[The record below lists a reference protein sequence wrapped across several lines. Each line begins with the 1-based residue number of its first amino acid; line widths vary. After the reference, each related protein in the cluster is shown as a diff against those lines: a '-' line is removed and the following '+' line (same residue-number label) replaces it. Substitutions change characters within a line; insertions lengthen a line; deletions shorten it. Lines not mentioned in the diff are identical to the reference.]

1 MKIIY
6 YVILSIVIL
15 TTTLFSK
22 NVEYTLNLSEKI
34 YKEDGKT
41 LKSIMI
47 NNQNMGPVLKAKQG
61 DTLEINVVNNTN
73 IDTTMHFHGV
83 LLPNGQDGV
92 GGVTQKYIKPNQS
105 FKYRFEVKQE
115 GTYWYHAHGLEKA
128 QGIYGGI
135 VFGDDIDSKKQ
146 NVLVY
151 SGKFDKN
158 PEDVFKSLTSSKAS
172 NFCSSAQKSSWLN
185 SSKKDGSMQNGDM
198 MAMHHGD
205 KGMKGHHKSAKKG
218 GKNMMMH
225 YSDVGYKKHSI
236 NASDK
241 IYTIENNENEKEI
254 KLRVINAYTDGFLNF
269 VYSGADIKVVAS
281 DGIAIKPFKTKT
293 LQVAMGETYDI
304 IVKTDKNKS
313 YELVSFMLGTNDYSK
328 VIVGKGEL
336 VKLKS
341 YNYKDYKIAP
351 VYNKIKTITPYYL
364 KDVKSNK
371 VVNYNFSLEGS
382 HMGYNWQIKDHEK
395 QIKDLN
401 LKVGDKVVIK
411 LKNNTMMPHPMHLH
425 GMYFKVTS
433 AKNNLI
439 KHTYNMEP
447 KEEITIEFTVD
458 EEGKWLFHC
467 HNLFH
472 MASSMIM
479 TINVEK

>member
-1 MKIIY
+1 MKTIY
-6 YVILSIVIL
+6 YAILFIAMLS
-15 TTTLFSK
+15 TTLLAK
-22 NVEYTLNLSEKI
+22 NVEYNLNLTEQN
-34 YKEDGKT
+34 YQEDGKT
-41 LKSIMI
+41 LKRIKV
-47 NNQNMGPVLKAKQG
+47 NNQNMGPIIKAQQG
-61 DTLEINVVNNTN
+61 DTLEINVFNNTS
-73 IDTTMHFHGV
+73 IKTTLHFHGI

-92 GGVTQKYIKPNQS
+92 GGVTQNYIKPNQS
-105 FKYRFEVKQE
+105 FKYKFKVKQE
-115 GTYWYHAHGLEKA
+115 GTYWYHAHGFEKA

-135 VFGDDIDSKKQ
+135 VFGDDINKKQ

-151 SGKFDKN
+151 SGKFGKN

-172 NFCSSAQKSSWLN
+172 NFCSSAQKSSC
-185 SSKKDGSMQNGDM
+185 SHGSKKDRSMQNGDM

-205 KGMKGHHKSAKKG
+205 EGMKGHHKSAKKG
-218 GKNMMMH
+218 GGNMMMH
-225 YSDVGYKKHSI
+225 YSDVSYKKHLI

-241 IYTIENNENEKEI
+241 VYTIENNENEKEI

-281 DGIAIKPFKTKT
+281 DGLPVKPFKTKT

-304 IVKTDKNKS
+304 IVKAKKGKA
-313 YELVSFMLGTNDYSK
+313 YELVSFMLGTNGYSK
-328 VIVGKGEL
+328 VVVGKGEL

-351 VYNKIKTITPYYL
+351 VYSKIKTITPAYL
-364 KDVKSNK
+364 SDIKNNNE
-371 VVNYNFSLEGS
+371 VNYNFSLEGS
-382 HMGYNWQIKDHEK
+382 HMGYNWQITDHEK

-439 KHTYNMEP
+439 KHTYNIEP
-447 KEEITIEFTVD
+447 KEEISIEFIVD
-458 EEGKWLFHC
+458 EEGKWLLHC

-472 MASSMIM
+472 MASSMMM